1 MHNYQSIIAYFESI
15 ATRIPSI
22 AHHPTTHK
30 SFAVADIQDVLA
42 GQNSTLI
49 SPYMIAGYEP
59 EGIDRGSGLYRFA
72 DGVKAERSY
81 SINIAIFKE
90 AKLDNTYECL
100 DALDTIAD
108 DIFTL
113 IEADRLAA
121 FDGSDSQLKCFHRD
135 MSLDVPMYKT
145 SIIGN
150 RKALGLIMNFT
161 FNFCRD

>member
-1 MHNYQSIIAYFESI
+1 MNNYKDIIDYFESI
-15 ATRIPSI
+15 ATRIPAI
-22 AHHPTTHK
+22 GHHPVNNRA
-30 SFAVADIQDVLA
+30 FVVADIQDALA
-42 GQNSTLI
+42 AQNTTLI

-72 DGVKAERSY
+72 DNSKADRSY

-90 AKLDNTYECL
+90 ATLDDTATGIQSL
-100 DALDTIAD
+100 DEIAD
-108 DIFTL
+108 DIFKL
-113 IEADRLAA
+113 IEEDRLDA
-121 FDGSDSQLKCFHRD
+121 FGGDDADVKCFHKD

-161 FNFCRD
+161 FNFCR